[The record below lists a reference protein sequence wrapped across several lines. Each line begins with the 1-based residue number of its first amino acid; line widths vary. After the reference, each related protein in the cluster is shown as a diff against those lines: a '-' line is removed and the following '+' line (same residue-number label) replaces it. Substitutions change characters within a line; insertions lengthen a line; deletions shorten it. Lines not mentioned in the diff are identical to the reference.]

1 MKVHHEILNEELLQ
15 YKSKNYQSKQNLK
28 SIFFTQIN
36 KIIQSKE
43 RIITI
48 EEIENTLSNSKYL
61 PNELISEYDGN
72 FENNEPILQT
82 LKKMFLKYF
91 IWIGLLKFV
100 SVIFLFT
107 TPVLIN
113 YLTTALDQSIN
124 DFLIYSG
131 AVLTSTLL
139 SAITDTQYNYQIKI
153 LEFRCKSFLIQT
165 LYNSIEAQSNLD
177 LMNLINIDVNTIM
190 NFFISFHEF
199 WSLILKLIIGMTIL
213 YLQIQEAVFVGFATA
228 IILVLVNFAIANKI
242 GHYYS
247 SGLLYKDLRMKAIKD
262 FISNPKSIKFLK
274 WENKWE
280 SKIMSIRE
288 QEFAIIAGSKWLDSL
303 CVLFWSITNTL
314 ISSVTLYVY
323 SQNNDLENV
332 FTIIYVFSLLTN
344 PLNSLPWTLAGMLQA
359 KTSFLRINSFVI
371 TRKSNNQF
379 KEGIEINQAEL
390 KWDFDSEFTLRIPH
404 FKIDNIVFVGGK
416 VGSGKSS
423 FLLSLLNQMKIQS
436 GYFQVN
442 QQFSYVS
449 QQSWLFKGTIR
460 DNILMQSKYND
471 ELYKQCLVQS
481 NLIDDIQKYP
491 EKDLFDVGPDGSK
504 LSGGQ
509 KQRLCICRA
518 LYNQND
524 IYLMDDIFSS
534 LDPQVGDSIF
544 NNLLKITKP
553 IIFALN
559 DNYLQRYKKYA
570 DQIIIIKNGQVIYD
584 KQEIEMYFQ
593 DLQEQTF
600 DLKEQKVNL
609 IQQETIQHERENQ
622 QDVEI
627 KKTQK
632 SLSFYLKSLGLL
644 NLLWILVSLAL
655 MQISFNVYDI
665 WLNTYINE
673 NPMFIFNNSFV
684 FTLFMLVLIDIIIK
698 LSRAVSFAYGN
709 LEQAK
714 KIFVQLLNHVIH
726 AKCSFF
732 DAEESGEILIRFS
745 DDQNVVDNRFPF
757 ELNLLCNNIFNFIG
771 TFIVLVVLQ
780 YYLILPVIVSALVFY
795 RLQQLYRPTSL
806 SLRRLDAE
814 TNSNLAT
821 SIFEQ
826 FKGILTINAFNK
838 REEFRNI
845 FLSKLIQSTQ
855 VQWCSRVIA
864 LWLQIRLQLV
874 AGFIVLFI
882 LLFTALSL
890 FYELPISKST
900 LQLLL
905 YYSLTKISLFRDLTL
920 SLTTCE
926 QELVS
931 YERQNKY
938 CNNNIEQDKCLNY
951 SEDIKFK
958 DIKLQY
964 FNGQLALKGIN
975 IEIEQGKRVA
985 FCGRTGSGK
994 SSILAVLFQL
1004 YEQTDG
1010 DMSVPSQQLFEW
1022 RNKVGVIPQLGF
1034 VFDGTLSENLDCSDQ
1049 DLISKYVAMDGN
1061 SYIDSNS
1068 ISQGMR
1074 QLISFSRVVLQNPDI
1089 ICLDEATAS
1098 VDQQVED
1105 FIQQYLRECGKTII
1119 TISHRL
1125 EALKD
1130 YDRIYYLENGLV
1142 VEQGTFQELVQLGGG
1157 FANLRNC

>member
-1 MKVHHEILNEELLQ
+1 MKVQHQILDEDLLLENSQ
-15 YKSKNYQSKQNLK
+15 NYLSQQNLT
-28 SIFFTQIN
+28 SLFFTQIN
-36 KIIQSKE
+36 KLIQSKE

-48 EEIENTLSNSKYL
+48 EDVETTLSDSHYL
-61 PNELISEYDGN
+61 PDGLIGQYDMS
-72 FENNEPILQT
+72 FENNQPILMT
-82 LKKMFLKYF
+82 LKKMFLQNF
-91 IWIGLLKFV
+91 IWIGLLKFI
-100 SVIFLFT
+100 SICFLFT
-107 TPVLIN
+107 TPILIN
-113 YLTTALDQSIN
+113 YLTISLDQSVN
-124 DFLIYSG
+124 DFLIYSA
-131 AVLTSTLL
+131 AVLFSTLL

-153 LEFRCKSFLIQT
+153 LEFKCKSFLIQT

-213 YLQIQEAVFVGFATA
+213 YIQIQEAVFIGLATA
-228 IILVLVNFAIANKI
+228 VILMLVNFAIANKI

-247 SGLLYKDLRMKAIKD
+247 SGLIFKDQRMKAIKD
-262 FISNPKSIKFLK
+262 FITNPKSIKFLK
-274 WENKWE
+274 WEKKWE
-280 SKIMSIRE
+280 SKVMAIRDK
-288 QEFAIIAGSKWLDSL
+288 EFDIIAGSKWLDSL

-314 ISSVTLYVY
+314 ISSITLYIY
-323 SQNNDLENV
+323 SQNNDLDNV
-332 FTIIYVFSLLTN
+332 FTIIFVFSLLTN

-359 KTSFLRINSFVI
+359 KTSFIRINSFVI
-371 TRKSNNQF
+371 KQKDKKIF
-379 KEGIEINQAEL
+379 EEGIEINQAEL
-390 KWDFDSEFTLRIPH
+390 KWDFDNEFTLKIPH
-404 FKIDNIVFVGGK
+404 FKIDHIVFIGGK

-423 FLLSLLNQMKIQS
+423 FLLALLNQMKVQS
-436 GYFQVN
+436 GFFQVN
-442 QQFSYVS
+442 QNFSYVS
-449 QQSWLFKGTIR
+449 QHSWLFKGTIKE
-460 DNILMQSKYND
+460 NILMESKFD
-471 ELYKQCLVQS
+471 AGLYKQCLQQS
-481 NLIDDIQKYP
+481 NLIDDIKQYP

-509 KQRLCICRA
+509 RQRVCICRA
-518 LYNQND
+518 LYNQNN

-534 LDPQVGDSIF
+534 LDPYVGDSIF
-544 NNLLKITKP
+544 NNLIKLKKP

-570 DQIIIIKNGQVIYD
+570 NQIIIIKDGQMIYD
-584 KQEIEMYFQ
+584 KQEVEMYFE

-600 DLKEQKVNL
+600 DLKEQKINA
-609 IQQETIQHERENQ
+609 IQQEIVQQISENQ
-622 QDVEI
+622 KQDEI
-627 KKTQK
+627 KQTQK
-632 SLSFYLKSLGLL
+632 SVSFYLKALGLY
-644 NLLWILVSLAL
+644 NFLWILVSLAL
-655 MQISFNVYDI
+655 MQVSFNLYDL
-665 WLNTYINE
+665 WLNSYVNE
-673 NPMFIFNNSFV
+673 NPLFIFNNSFV
-684 FTLFMLVLIDIIIK
+684 FTLFMIVLLDFIIK

-709 LEQAK
+709 LVQAK
-714 KIFVQLLNHVIH
+714 KIFVKLLSNVIH
-726 AKCSFF
+726 AKCQFF
-732 DAEESGEILIRFS
+732 DVEESGQILIRFS

-757 ELNLLCNNIFNFIG
+757 ELNLLCNNVFNFIG

-780 YYLILPVIVSALVFY
+780 YYLILPVIVSALIFY

-838 REEFRNI
+838 RTEFRNI
-845 FLSKLIQSTQ
+845 FLRKLIQATQ

-874 AGFIVLFI
+874 ASFIVLFI

-890 FYELPISKST
+890 IYELPISKST

-931 YERQNKY
+931 YERQSKY
-938 CNNNIEQDKCLNY
+938 CNHSIEQNKCLNY
-951 SEDIKFK
+951 SDDIKFK

-964 FNGQLALKGIN
+964 FNGQMALKGIN
-975 IEIEQGKRVA
+975 LEIKQGERIA

-1004 YEQTDG
+1004 YEQTEG
-1010 DMSVPSQQLFEW
+1010 QMSMPSSQLFDW

-1034 VFDGTLSENLDCSDQ
+1034 VFNGTLSENLDCSDQ
-1049 DLISKYVAMDGN
+1049 EQISKYITMDIN
-1061 SYIDSNS
+1061 SQIDSNQ

-1074 QLISFSRVVLQNPDI
+1074 QLISFSRVALQNPDI

-1105 FIQQYLRECGKTII
+1105 LIQQYLRDCGKTII

-1130 YDRIYYLENGLV
+1130 YDRIYYLENGLIF
-1142 VEQGTFQELVQLGGG
+1142 EQGTFQELVELKGG